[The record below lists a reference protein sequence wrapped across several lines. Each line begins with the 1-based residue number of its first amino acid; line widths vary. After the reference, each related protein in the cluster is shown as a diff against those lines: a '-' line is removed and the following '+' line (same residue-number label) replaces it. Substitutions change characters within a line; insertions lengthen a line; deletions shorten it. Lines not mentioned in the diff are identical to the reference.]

1 VTERILVVNAD
12 DLGLTPGV
20 SAGIVDAH
28 RDGIVTSASLLAVA
42 PGFGDAVARLGDA
55 PDLGVGVHLAVVGE
69 DPPLLGAREVPS
81 LVGRRGDF
89 RRSWRQFLPR
99 AAAGQVD
106 PDDLRREFAAQ
117 IARVRAAGV
126 TPTHLD
132 THQHL
137 HLWPLVQRVVVD
149 LAVSEGIPAVRVP
162 TSAARS
168 PLGLYVRRLATTLRR
183 NVHSA
188 GLAHPDDFA
197 GLDEAGALLLE
208 PLTNAV
214 DRLGR
219 RGGRSAE
226 IGCHPGRAD
235 DPERRRY
242 RWGYAWPDELAALCS
257 PTARTAVERA
267 GFRLGSFAAL

>member
-1 VTERILVVNAD
+1 MSAPVLVVNAD
-12 DLGLTPGV
+12 DLGLTPGT

-42 PGFGDAVARLGDA
+42 PGFGDAVARLDDA

-69 DPPLLGAREVPS
+69 DPPLLGAREVPT
-81 LVGRRGDF
+81 LVDRRGDL
-89 RRSWRQFLPR
+89 RPSWRHFLPR

-106 PDDLRREFAAQ
+106 PDDLRREFTAQ
-117 IARVRAAGV
+117 IERVVAAGI

-137 HLWPLVQRVVVD
+137 HLWPLVQRVVLD
-149 LAVSEGIPAVRVP
+149 LATEHGIGAVRVP

-168 PLGLYVRRLATTLRR
+168 PLGLYVRRLSATLRR
-183 NVHSA
+183 NAVA
-188 GLAHPDDFA
+188 EGLRASDGFA
-197 GLDEAGALLLE
+197 GLDEAGALLVE
-208 PLTNAV
+208 PLVDAV
-214 DRLGR
+214 DRLAR
-219 RGGRSAE
+219 PGGRSAE

-257 PTARTAVERA
+257 PAARAAVERS
-267 GFRLGSFAAL
+267 GFRLGSFADL

>member
-1 VTERILVVNAD
+1 MSAPVLVVNAD
-12 DLGLTPGV
+12 DLGLTPGT

-69 DPPLLGAREVPS
+69 DPPLLGAREVPT
-81 LVGRRGDF
+81 LVDRRGDL
-89 RRSWRQFLPR
+89 RPSWRHFLPR

-106 PDDLRREFAAQ
+106 PDDLRREFSAQ
-117 IARVRAAGV
+117 IERVAAAGI

-137 HLWPLVQRVVVD
+137 HLWPLVQRVVLD
-149 LAVSEGIPAVRVP
+149 LATEHGIGAVRVP

-168 PLGLYVRRLATTLRR
+168 PLGLYVRRLSATLRR
-183 NVHSA
+183 NA
-188 GLAHPDDFA
+188 AAEGLRTPDGFA
-197 GLDEAGALLLE
+197 GLDEAGALLVE
-208 PLTNAV
+208 PLVDAV
-214 DRLGR
+214 DRLAR
-219 RGGRSAE
+219 PGGRSAE

-257 PTARTAVERA
+257 PAARAAVERS
-267 GFRLGSFAAL
+267 GFRLGSFADL

>member
-1 VTERILVVNAD
+1 MTAPVLVVNAD

-20 SAGIVDAH
+20 SAGIVDGH
-28 RDGIVTSASLLAVA
+28 RHGIVTSASLLALA

-69 DPPLLGAREVPS
+69 DPPLLGAREVPT
-81 LVGRRGDF
+81 LVDRHGDL
-89 RRSWRQFLPR
+89 RRSWRHFLPR
-99 AAAGQVD
+99 AAAGQID
-106 PDDLRREFAAQ
+106 PDDLRAEFTAQ
-117 IARVRAAGV
+117 IERVLDAGI

-137 HLWPLVQRVVVD
+137 HLWPLVQQVVLD
-149 LAVSEGIPAVRVP
+149 LADHHGIRAVRVP

-168 PLGLYVRRLATTLRR
+168 PLGVYVRRLAAGLRR
-183 NVHSA
+183 TAADA
-188 GLAHPDDFA
+188 GLRTPDGFA
-197 GLDEAGALLLE
+197 GLDEAGALLVE
-208 PLTNAV
+208 PLVDAV

-219 RGGRSAE
+219 TGGRSAE

-257 PTARTAVERA
+257 PAARTAVERA
-267 GFRLGSFAAL
+267 GFRLGSFADL